1 MPLLPGRILGYD
13 VERMAFVFT
22 MFNGLQEIE
31 CRISASAMDD
41 LAGGR
46 GTAPAERESQFLQ
59 QREAIERIA
68 SQKFDGGTFVSG
80 IVVRVFA
87 KDIPK

>member
-22 MFNGLQEIE
+22 MFDGPQEIE

-46 GTAPAERESQFLQ
+46 GTAAAERESQFLQ

-68 SQKFDGGTFVSG
+68 SQKFDGGTFISG

>member
-22 MFNGLQEIE
+22 MFNGPQEIE

-46 GTAPAERESQFLQ
+46 GTAAAERESQFLQ